1 MSAHFKPSSHC
12 MVPAAG
18 SDARCRR
25 ENASRSVHAVEP
37 SVDFTLGLIPRHAVA
52 LLQPADQLGLLAF
65 DHIKVVVGELA
76 PLLLHLAFEF
86 FPIAFDTI
94 PIHRCAPCVV
104 GNVRDGRKTLRT
116 KNRSDAATS
125 LTGTEPREVSPARA
139 SKHVS
144 QETRS
149 PRELEAR
156 FPKRQG
162 RSRCWS
168 TTPELT
174 GRARG
179 GGNGRPAAKAMH
191 RGPDGSDRPPGQ
203 RPTRKKSPYI
213 SIY

>member
-18 SDARCRR
+18 SDASCRR
-25 ENASRSVHAVEP
+25 ENASRSIHAVEP

-76 PLLLHLAFEF
+76 PLLLDLAFDF
-86 FPIAFDTI
+86 LPIASDTR
-94 PIHRCAPCVV
+94 PSHRSAPSLAAH
-104 GNVRDGRKTLRT
+104 VRHGRKTLRT

-125 LTGTEPREVSPARA
+125 LTGNGAAPSSQARA
-139 SKHVS
+139 SKHLS